1 MDFELVGAQEIAK
14 MLGVSRQRVHII
26 SRRKG
31 FPDPVAVLAM
41 GSVWL
46 KSDVERWIQENRR

>member
-1 MDFELVGAQEIAK
+1 LELAGAQEIAK
-14 MLGVSRQRVHII
+14 MLGVSRQCVHII

-46 KSDVERWIQENRR
+46 KSDVDRWIQENRR

>member
-1 MDFELVGAQEIAK
+1 
-14 MLGVSRQRVHII
+14 MLGVTRQRVHII

-31 FPDPVAVLAM
+31 FPDPVSVLAM

-46 KSDVERWIQENRR
+46 KSDVEEWIRQYRPHQSDD